1 MWNTN
6 NACTVEAAGAS
17 QPENGPLVSLVGAGP
32 GDPELLT
39 LRALRR
45 LREADVVLY
54 DLLVSQEI
62 LDLIPERCECIC
74 VGKRANRHMLPQEAT
89 NRMIVAKA
97 RKGLRV
103 VRLKGGDPFMFG
115 RGGEEMQ
122 ELAREGISCEV
133 VPGITAAMGAASSTG
148 IPLTHRDHAQMVS
161 FVTGHRKK
169 DCDDLEWVRHLNP
182 ASTLVVYM
190 GLGEAP
196 RIATE
201 LMAHGHSAGTPV
213 AAVASATTPQQQVVT
228 TTLGALAQTL
238 ASSGL
243 VSPVL
248 LIIGSVVTLHADLY
262 PLIEK
267 ARQGVMETA

>member
-1 MWNTN
+1 MKNSH
-6 NACTVEAAGAS
+6 NACTVETAS
-17 QPENGPLVSLVGAGP
+17 ETQPGQGPLVSLVGAGP

-74 VGKRANRHMLPQEAT
+74 VGKRANRHMLPQEET
-89 NRMIVAKA
+89 NRMIVNKA
-97 RKGLRV
+97 RMGLRV

-122 ELAREGISCEV
+122 ELASEGIPCEV
-133 VPGITAAMGAASSTG
+133 VPGVTAAMGAASSTG

-196 RIATE
+196 RIAAE
-201 LMAHGHSAGTPV
+201 LMAHGHAADTPV
-213 AAVASATTPQQQVVT
+213 AAVASATTPQQEVLT
-228 TTLGALAQTL
+228 TTLGALAEALQG
-238 ASSGL
+238 SGL

-262 PLIEK
+262 PLIEQAK
-267 ARQGVMETA
+267 RGMVEAA